1 VEVVAMRAVVV
12 YESIFGNTHQVATAV
27 RDGLR
32 AADPT
37 AEVELV
43 DVGHA
48 DPTVVGSADLLV
60 VGAPTHM
67 HGMSTAWSRKLG
79 VRGEEKKPT
88 GAAVE
93 PGATG
98 PGVRDWLPTL
108 PAPRS
113 GARAAAF
120 DTRGDAPMVGGAAR
134 PIARKLRHA
143 GYQLAS
149 RPTGFLIEQGQ
160 GPLKQGEL
168 DKARTWAADLLR

>member
-12 YESIFGNTHQVATAV
+12 YESIYGNTHEVASAV
-27 RDGLR
+27 QEGMRS
-32 AADPT
+32 ADP
-37 AEVELV
+37 AVEVELV

-48 DPTVVGSADLLV
+48 EPDVVGSADLLV

-67 HGMSTAWSRKLG
+67 HGLSTAWSRRMGAKS
-79 VRGEEKKPT
+79 EPKKGPP
-88 GAAVE
+88 AQVE

-108 PAPRS
+108 PAPRP

-120 DTRGDAPMVGGAAR
+120 DTRGDAPLVGGAAR

-143 GYQLAS
+143 GYRLAG
-149 RPTGFLIEQGQ
+149 RPTGFLIEDAQ
-160 GPLKQGEL
+160 GPLKSGEL
-168 DKARTWAADLLR
+168 DRARTWGADLLR